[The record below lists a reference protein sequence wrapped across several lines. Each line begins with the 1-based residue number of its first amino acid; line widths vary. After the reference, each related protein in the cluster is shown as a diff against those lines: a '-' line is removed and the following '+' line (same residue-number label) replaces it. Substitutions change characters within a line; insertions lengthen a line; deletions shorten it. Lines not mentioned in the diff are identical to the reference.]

1 MCGGGRS
8 NCRGAPDRPLYPKR
22 SPGGPLCRG
31 RVLLDTRHERRRL
44 RAHQAPRDVLSA
56 KRRGARG
63 ARGGSGARRPL
74 HTGNAGGGGLPHNP
88 TRLGKDLS
96 ALRRV
101 NGLSCAFHDLRHT
114 LATMTIAGGRDVRT
128 AASCLGARERVDGPG
143 HPRRRR
149 PKGQAGSRGQ
159 GGGLVRR
166 GPRPA
171 LRLPQPPL
179 PHRALVPAAS
189 PSRWSSSGPCSP
201 PQRGRGLPV
210 GVLRLAWSYVRRLF
224 RAMSRWM

>member
-1 MCGGGRS
+1 MGGDGY
-8 NCRGAPDRPLYPKR
+8 ALTKR
-22 SPGGPLCRG
+22 LETTSSAQ
-31 RVLLDTRHERRRL
+31 RRR
-44 RAHQAPRDVLSA
+44 
-56 KRRGARG
+56 ARG
-63 ARGGSGARRPL
+63 ARDGSGARRPL
-74 HTGNAGGGGLPHNP
+74 HTGNAGGGGLPRNP
-88 TRLGKDLS
+88 TRLGKNLS

-114 LATMTIAGGRDVRT
+114 LATMMIAGGRDVRT
-128 AASCLGARERVDGPG
+128 AASCLGHASASMAPDIHADVD
-143 HPRRRR
+143 
-149 PKGQAGSRGQ
+149 PKAKRASRGQ
-159 GGGLVRR
+159 CGRLFRR
-166 GPRPA
+166 GPRLA